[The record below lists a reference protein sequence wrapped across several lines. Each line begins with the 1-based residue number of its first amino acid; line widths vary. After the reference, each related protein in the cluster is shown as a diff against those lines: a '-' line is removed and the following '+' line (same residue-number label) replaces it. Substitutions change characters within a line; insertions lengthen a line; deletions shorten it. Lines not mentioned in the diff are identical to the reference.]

1 MGSMHSEQLRIRV
14 LSALIKERKR
24 QGLTITEVAR
34 RIGTSRSRIS
44 EIENSRT
51 ETITLTMLADYC
63 KALDVEPIF
72 AFKRNGM
79 ARLTDIAEELGW
91 KVFMDGNES
100 MCDYNMEKYSPKGQD
115 FNCTIIL
122 EKKTPQEMIE
132 RLEDYIEGYDPF
144 YEASLWTVDGHGIN
158 GAPDDPREVIK
169 DMEDCKAMMQDLL
182 NRWKEAVIEIK

>member
-63 KALDVEPIF
+63 KSLDVEPIF

-100 MCDYNMEKYSPKGQD
+100 MCDYNMEKFSPKGQD

-122 EKKTPQEMIE
+122 EKKKCDFRGLGTFPHLRSSDKQFSV
-132 RLEDYIEGYDPF
+132 F
-144 YEASLWTVDGHGIN
+144 YE
-158 GAPDDPREVIK
+158 
-169 DMEDCKAMMQDLL
+169 
-182 NRWKEAVIEIK
+182 KEKLFFIRI